1 VSRDLEPLFREWEAL
16 LRDCRR
22 FAYMA
27 RAIEFQRH
35 AADRLTAFAQTLLE
49 RKRDA
54 QTRRSEEEAN
64 LLLGM
69 LTMLNAI
76 RSELLMFIALKEDRT
91 AEAWD
96 HLVVAQ
102 NDVGAAIRAAPRL
115 ASAERYVDVLLVH
128 EQNLFPRQVFI
139 SPGMVIGRSQCT
151 VCGCPY
157 GECVHVAG
165 RAFMGEFC
173 VRYITEVER
182 IDEISLVG
190 DPADKRRRVES
201 VTADDGAH
209 RDYLT
214 WRPVDPN

>member
-1 VSRDLEPLFREWEAL
+1 MNRDLEPFVREWETL
-16 LRDCRR
+16 LQDCRR

-27 RAIEFQRH
+27 RAVEFQRD
-35 AADRLTAFAQTLLE
+35 AVDRLAAFAEALLE

-54 QTRRSEEEAN
+54 QTRQAEDEAN

-69 LTMLNAI
+69 LTMLNAV

-91 AEAWD
+91 SEAWD

-102 NDVGAAIRAAPRL
+102 NDVGAAIRAASRL

-128 EQNLFPRQVFI
+128 EQNLFPRQVFM
-139 SPGMVIGRSQCT
+139 SPSMLIGRSQCT
-151 VCGCPY
+151 VCGSPY

-165 RAFMGEFC
+165 RAYMGEFC
-173 VRYITEVER
+173 VRHITEVDR
-182 IDEISLVG
+182 IEEISVVG

-201 VTADDGAH
+201 VKADDGVH

-214 WRPVDPN
+214 WRPVDRD

>member
-1 VSRDLEPLFREWEAL
+1 VNRDLEPLVREWEAL
-16 LRDCRR
+16 LQDCRR

-27 RAIEFQRH
+27 RAIEFQRD
-35 AADRLTAFAQTLLE
+35 AVDRLAAFAEALLE

-54 QTRRSEEEAN
+54 QTRQAEDEAN
-64 LLLGM
+64 LLLGI
-69 LTMLNAI
+69 LTMLNAV

-91 AEAWD
+91 SEAWD

-102 NDVGAAIRAAPRL
+102 NDVGAAVRAAPQL

-128 EQNLFPRQVFI
+128 EQNLFPRQVFL
-139 SPGMVIGRSQCT
+139 SPSMLIGRSQCT
-151 VCGCPY
+151 ICGSPY

-165 RAFMGEFC
+165 RAYMGEFC
-173 VRYITEVER
+173 VRYITEVDR
-182 IDEISLVG
+182 IEEISVVG

-201 VTADDGAH
+201 VKADDGAH

-214 WRPVDPN
+214 WRPVDPD